1 MNIKER
7 LMVALFLIVA
17 SGWSLYFHHVDL
29 KRGYI
34 STNHNTFTR
43 ANDPELFDR
52 VSNIQLCASVIAAC
66 LAMWLIISA
75 VRMFIKRVK

>member
-7 LMVALFLIVA
+7 IIVALFLIVV
-17 SGWSLYFHHVDL
+17 SGWNLYFYYVDL

-34 STNHNTFTR
+34 STNHNTFIR

-52 VSNIQLCASVIAAC
+52 VSNIKLCASVIGAC

-75 VRMFIKRVK
+75 VRLFVKRMK